1 MEAFTRL
8 PDYRIRIVN
17 GIFVFGTPGSAVVTI
32 LAGRTFREAHSWQSG
47 GGVIM
52 QDLIFI
58 ALTIAFFG
66 VAIGY
71 VRFCDRM
78 R

>member
-1 MEAFTRL
+1 
-8 PDYRIRIVN
+8 
-17 GIFVFGTPGSAVVTI
+17 VT
-32 LAGRTFREAHSWQSG
+32 
-47 GGVIM
+47 M

-58 ALTIAFFG
+58 ALTVAFFTL
-66 VAIGY
+66 AIGY

>member
-1 MEAFTRL
+1 MT
-8 PDYRIRIVN
+8 
-17 GIFVFGTPGSAVVTI
+17 
-32 LAGRTFREAHSWQSG
+32 
-47 GGVIM
+47 M

>member
-1 MEAFTRL
+1 
-8 PDYRIRIVN
+8 
-17 GIFVFGTPGSAVVTI
+17 VT
-32 LAGRTFREAHSWQSG
+32 
-47 GGVIM
+47 M

-66 VAIGY
+66 ISIAY